1 MTAQYWCAWNPP
13 KWLSGH
19 STSLESGSERAVSGS
34 SHLLAS
40 WSPGY
45 WGILC
50 LIAWRAGGTGW
61 EPHARWFML
70 GLGMLGVF
78 LLIATGA
85 LGGHLAGRPTAVSHL
100 FARAGREVFTTF
112 QVPTATL
119 AVILLAA
126 CALFAIAMI
135 SRRA

>member
-1 MTAQYWCAWNPP
+1 VTTEKVTDLFLQCGNRSITYSSW
-13 KWLSGH
+13 
-19 STSLESGSERAVSGS
+19 TGSPLARNHVP
-34 SHLLAS
+34 LAS
-40 WSPGY
+40 WPLGY
-45 WGILC
+45 RGIVW
-50 LIAWRAGGTGW
+50 LIDRRAGGTVW
-61 EPHARWFML
+61 ESHARWFML